1 MLSLNEIKNSEY
13 KIILCYPR
21 FSEKEFSQR
30 VRELKKLSVRFLKLD
45 GDKQLG
51 KFQISGKGH
60 ASIVVRILSTRG
72 TVLALKARRT
82 DSGKP
87 NMFLETKIL
96 LKTNKIGI
104 GPKLHGFTK
113 NFILFDFIEGP
124 TLSEWIS
131 SKRRNHHT
139 IKNILSEILK
149 QCHSL
154 DNIRIDHGELSRAH
168 KHIIIGKK
176 NKPVIIDFEKS
187 SDSRRVSNVTS
198 ICQYLFVKGK
208 LASETEQT
216 IGKIDKNIFLKLL
229 REYREKLDETSFNK
243 ILSALNLKMS

>member
-1 MLSLNEIKNSEY
+1 MLSLNEIEDSEY

-21 FSEKEFSQR
+21 LSEKEFSQR
-30 VRELKKLSVRFLKLD
+30 IRELEKLPVRFFKLD
-45 GDKQLG
+45 GNKQLG
-51 KFQISGKGH
+51 RIQISGKGH

-87 NMFLETKIL
+87 NMFLESKIL

-113 NFILFDFIEGP
+113 NFILLDFISGP
-124 TLSEWIS
+124 TLSEWIFS
-131 SKRRNHHT
+131 NRSNRHT
-139 IKNILSEILK
+139 IKNILFKILK
-149 QCHSL
+149 QCRAL

-187 SDSRRVSNVTS
+187 SDSRRVANVTS

-208 LASETEQT
+208 LASETERT
-216 IGKIDKNIFLKLL
+216 IGKIDKETLLKLL
-229 REYREKLDETSFNK
+229 REYKEKLSEESFTK
-243 ILSALNLKMS
+243 ILSAVNLKMS